1 MPIVT
6 LRAEDLPADIA
17 ALLVKYQETG
27 RAAQEA
33 HHRATSAP
41 MPGRAAHLDDA
52 EQTAADARNALAELE
67 SATRKSNRQILESSA
82 GQFHAH
88 VENARTA
95 LATAETEMRAA
106 AASAALYATA
116 QARPG
121 KPVLNTDTEAAGRS
135 QSKSRCMNVVSDIR
149 DVLSAL
155 PEDVD

>member
-6 LRAEDLPADIA
+6 LRADDLPTDIA
-17 ALLVKYQETG
+17 ALLTTYQQTS

-33 HHRATSAP
+33 HHRATTGP
-41 MPGRAAHLDDA
+41 MPDRPAHPEAA
-52 EQTAADARNALAELE
+52 EQTAAEARDALAALE
-67 SATRKSNRQILESSA
+67 AATRKGNRQILESSA
-82 GQFHAH
+82 GQFHTH
-88 VENARTA
+88 IENARIA

-121 KPVLNTDTEAAGRS
+121 KPILNTGTEAAGRS
-135 QSKSRCMNVVSDIR
+135 KGKARCMTTVSDIR
-149 DVLSAL
+149 DVLSGL